1 MTASFFGLASHTSLF
16 VHEWTSA
23 AAPQPGAADWY
34 RPLLDGAPPVARFTT
49 PPTVGRSTLETFAGR
64 RSVRQYAAAPLSLT
78 TLGDLLQL
86 AAPERAQ
93 PQSGLQRFN
102 PTSRCLLA
110 PLVMRAGA
118 ELETGAYGYDPH
130 SRTLHSLRAENPHP
144 MFSRWCFQAEFLQAP
159 VVVLAVGSLKHS
171 TGGGD
176 RGYRHWMLDTGALLQ
191 RLYLASAA
199 LGLAGSI
206 TGSFMQPMVGRW
218 LGWDGYTTTVLA
230 GFALGYPRT
239 TGESH
244 A

>member
-1 MTASFFGLASHTSLF
+1 MTTSFFGLASHTSLF
-16 VHEWTSA
+16 VHEWTSNA
-23 AAPQPGAADWY
+23 TPQPAAADWY
-34 RPLLDGAPPVARFTT
+34 QPILAPAPTVATFTT
-49 PPTVGRSTLETFAGR
+49 PPTVGRSTLETFAQR
-64 RSVRQYAAAPLSLT
+64 RSVRHYAAAPLDLAA
-78 TLGDLLQL
+78 LGDLLQL

-93 PQSGLQRFN
+93 PQAGLHRFS

-110 PLVMRAGA
+110 PLVLRPGA
-118 ELETGAYGYDPH
+118 DLASGAYGYDPH
-130 SRTLHSLRAENPHP
+130 ARTLHTLRAEDPLP

-159 VVVLAVGSLKHS
+159 VILLVAGSLQHS
-171 TGGGD
+171 TSGGD

-199 LGLAGSI
+199 LGLVGSI

-230 GFALGYPRT
+230 GFALGYPQ
-239 TGESH
+239 TGETH